1 MGGKRRRAPG
11 SKSYSRCVK
20 GDCEEV
26 KPGVFA
32 ELYLGYCLKGRGCRH
47 PASAACKAPGVSGAT
62 KALPIG
68 GAAPTNL
75 LQFPT

>member
-11 SKSYSRCVK
+11 SKSYSRCAK
-20 GDCEEV
+20 GDYEEV

-32 ELYLGYCLKGRGCRH
+32 ELYLGYCLKGRGC
-47 PASAACKAPGVSGAT
+47 PLASAACKAPGASGAT

-75 LQFPT
+75 LPFPT